1 LRGDFQKA
9 AEEIIGRPERIQDP
23 AWRNGAEKFL
33 RGDLSGALAELPR
46 HLRNERLLI
55 EDLSKGKPVRKAVM
69 TLPRRLLRLYV
80 SAFQAELFDR
90 IVENRIRDLGTLREG
105 DLAVKHSN
113 GAFFLVSDPE
123 TEQPRADALEI
134 SPSGPLFGYK
144 SNLAQGPA
152 GEMEKSLLVEEN
164 LTLEDFR
171 LGGGL
176 KMEGSR
182 RPLRVPLAERQLEKD
197 GEDLIVSF
205 ALPAGSYATNVTDEI
220 MKTG

>member
-1 LRGDFQKA
+1 MKGDFQKA

-23 AWRNGAEKFL
+23 SWRNGAEKFL
-33 RGDLSGALAELPR
+33 LGDFSGALDELPR

-55 EDLSKGKPVRKAVM
+55 EDLIKGKPVRKTIM
-69 TLPRRLLRLYV
+69 TLPRRLLRLYI

-90 IVENRIRDLGTLREG
+90 IVKSRLRELGTLREG
-105 DLAVKHSN
+105 DLAIKHSN

-123 TEQPRADALEI
+123 REQPRADTLEI

-152 GEMEKSLLVEEN
+152 GEMEKSLLLEEN

-182 RPLRVPLAERQLEKD
+182 RPLRVPLTERQLEKN
-197 GEDLIVSF
+197 GGDLIVSF
-205 ALPAGSYATNVTDEI
+205 ALPSGSYATNVTAEI